1 MPLAN
6 RLGSARRY
14 SANVVVNAN
23 TKLIITQ
30 SITLKRDTQHSI
42 MLNAVVINVVAPI
55 GQPLPVNETLSK
67 KMTMKLGFLDG
78 DSISISV
85 LTI

>member
-1 MPLAN
+1 
-6 RLGSARRY
+6 
-14 SANVVVNAN
+14 
-23 TKLIITQ
+23 
-30 SITLKRDTQHSI
+30 

-55 GQPLPVNETLSK
+55 GQPLTVNETLSK

-78 DSISISV
+78 TSISISI